1 MLALPSAS
9 RFRHLFSAAADG
21 PPAAAPVV
29 VRDLLLGLALWF
41 VWLLFLVAVDA
52 PNEPRAYGGTM
63 LAVAVLFHALACH
76 LLIPSSLERPR
87 PFGNYWLKSFLVLVA
102 AVVPVALVML
112 IITSDGR
119 TAIGFS
125 VFQVFFNLLVT
136 APLSWLVFR
145 RRQRRYQALAGLQQE
160 LGHSAASLDLL
171 RSQINPHFLFNALN
185 TLYGTALQEKSER
198 TAHGIQLLGDMM
210 RFMLH
215 ENHQPR
221 IPLARETEY
230 LGNYIELQ
238 TLRTATSPDVRIS
251 TSLSE
256 VPATAGQ
263 IAPMLLI
270 PFVENAFKH
279 GISLQH
285 PSWIKVTLHVDRHT
299 LYFDVYNSVHA
310 RAAAP
315 GPAADEAS
323 GIGLSNVRQRL
334 LLLYPERHELIIR
347 RSLDEYFV
355 HLTLQL

>member
-1 MLALPSAS
+1 MLTFPTST
-9 RFRHLFSAAADG
+9 RYRHLFTAAADG
-21 PPAAAPVV
+21 PPSAAPVV

-41 VWLLFLVAVDA
+41 VGLLFLVTVDA
-52 PNEPRAYGGTM
+52 PNELRAYGGTL

-76 LLIPSSLERPR
+76 TLIPSSIGHRQ
-87 PFGNYWLKSFLVLVA
+87 PFGNYWLKAFLVLVA

-112 IITSDGR
+112 IITSDSQA
-119 TAIGFS
+119 AIGFS

-136 APLSWLVFR
+136 APLAWLIYR
-145 RRQRRYQALAGLQQE
+145 RRWRRYQALAGLQQE
-160 LGHSAASLDLL
+160 LGHSTASLDLL

-185 TLYGTALQEKSER
+185 TLYGTALQENGER

-221 IPLARETEY
+221 IPLAREIEY

-238 TLRTATSPDVRIS
+238 TLRTATSPDIRIT

-256 VPATAGQ
+256 VPATEQ

-285 PSWIKVTLHVDRHT
+285 PSWIKVTLHVDKHT

-310 RAAAP
+310 RSAP
-315 GPAADEAS
+315 GLPAPEEAS

-334 LLLYPERHELIIR
+334 QLLYPERHELIIR

>member
-1 MLALPSAS
+1 MLLPSALV
-9 RFRHLFSAAADG
+9 RPFHVLAPDDD
-21 PPAAAPVV
+21 PQPAAPRTVA
-29 VRDLLLGLALWF
+29 RDLLLGFALW
-41 VWLLFLVAVDA
+41 VMLLLFLVAVNS
-52 PNEPRAYGGTM
+52 PVEPRLYGGTL
-63 LAVAVLFHALACH
+63 LATGFLFHAVACRW
-76 LLIPSSLERPR
+76 LIPSALAGRR
-87 PFGNYWLKSFLVLVA
+87 PFGNYWLKAFLVLVA
-102 AVVPVALVML
+102 SVVPVGLVLL
-112 IITSDGR
+112 IITSDPEVMVGLN
-119 TAIGFS
+119 
-125 VFQVFFNLLVT
+125 VFLVFFHLLAT
-136 APLSWLVFR
+136 APLSWGIYHR
-145 RRQRRYQALAGLQQE
+145 RLRRHQAVAGLQQE
-160 LGHSAASLDLL
+160 LGHSTASLDLL

-185 TLYGTALQEKSER
+185 TLYGTALQENGER

-215 ENHQPR
+215 ENHQPY
-221 IPLARETEY
+221 IPLAREIEY

-238 TLRTATSPDVRIS
+238 TLRTATSPDIRIT

-256 VPATAGQ
+256 APPAAR

-285 PSWIKVTLHVDRHT
+285 PSWIKVTLHVEHGT

-310 RAAAP
+310 RPAP
-315 GPAADEAS
+315 GLADEPG

-334 LLLYPERHELIIR
+334 QLLYPERHELIIR

>member
-1 MLALPSAS
+1 MLTLPFAPQY
-9 RFRHLFSAAADG
+9 RHLFTADADSPPSA
-21 PPAAAPVV
+21 PPSIA
-29 VRDLLLGLALWF
+29 RDLLLGLALWF
-41 VWLLFLVAVDA
+41 IGLLFLVAVEA
-52 PNEPRAYGGTM
+52 PNELRVYGGTL
-63 LAVAVLFHALACH
+63 LAVAVLFHGVACRW
-76 LLIPSSLERPR
+76 LLPSSLGRPR
-87 PFGNYWLKSFLVLVA
+87 AFANYWLKAFLVLVA
-102 AVVPVALVML
+102 GVVPVALAVL
-112 IITSDGR
+112 ILTSSGQQ
-119 TAIGFS
+119 AIGFG
-125 VFQVFFNLLVT
+125 VFQVFLHLFLT
-136 APLSWLVFR
+136 APLSWLLYR
-145 RRQRRYQALAGLQQE
+145 RRWRRYQALTGLQQE

-185 TLYGTALQEKSER
+185 TLYGTALQENGER

-215 ENHQPR
+215 ENHQPL
-221 IPLARETEY
+221 IPLAREIEY
-230 LGNYIELQ
+230 LGNYVELQ
-238 TLRTATSPDVRIS
+238 TLRTATSPDIRIT

-256 VPATAGQ
+256 VPATDQ

-285 PSWIKVTLHVDRHT
+285 PSWIKVTLHVDKHT

-310 RAAAP
+310 RPAP
-315 GPAADEAS
+315 GLPDPDEAS

-334 LLLYPERHELIIR
+334 QLLYPERHELIIR

>member
-1 MLALPSAS
+1 MSALSFPASFHDLFAPGPDAPPSAP
-9 RFRHLFSAAADG
+9 RPIA
-21 PPAAAPVV
+21 
-29 VRDLLLGLALWF
+29 RDLLLGLALWF
-41 VWLLFLVAVDA
+41 MALLFLVAIGA
-52 PNEPRAYGGTM
+52 PHEPQLYGGTL
-63 LAVAVLFHALACH
+63 LAVAVLFHAVASRW
-76 LLIPSSLERPR
+76 LIPAALAWPR
-87 PFGNYWLKSFLVLVA
+87 PFGSYWLKAFLVLVA
-102 AVVPVALVML
+102 SVVPVGLVVL
-112 IITSDGR
+112 ILTGDPEVMV
-119 TAIGFS
+119 GFS
-125 VFQVFFNLLVT
+125 VFQVFFHLLLT
-136 APLSWLVFR
+136 APLSWLIYR
-145 RRQRRYQALAGLQQE
+145 RRLRRHQAVAGLQQE
-160 LGHSAASLDLL
+160 LGHSTASLDLL

-185 TLYGTALQEKSER
+185 TLYGTALQENGER

-215 ENHQPR
+215 ENHQPF
-221 IPLARETEY
+221 IPLAREVEY

-238 TLRTATSPDVRIS
+238 TLRTATSPAIRIT

-256 VPATAGQ
+256 APPAAQ

-285 PSWIKVTLHVDRHT
+285 PSWIKVTLHVEHGT

-310 RAAAP
+310 RPAP
-315 GPAADEAS
+315 GPADEPG
-323 GIGLSNVRQRL
+323 GIGLRNVRQRL